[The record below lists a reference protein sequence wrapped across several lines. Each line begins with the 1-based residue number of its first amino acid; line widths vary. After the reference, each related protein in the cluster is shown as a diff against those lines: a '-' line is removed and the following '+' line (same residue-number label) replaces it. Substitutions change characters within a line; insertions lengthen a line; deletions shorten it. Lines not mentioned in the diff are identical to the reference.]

1 MKWNGTVRRSIRCC
15 RSPLRLVDWLVFG
28 LALAYVVFYGMW
40 RARGRQSV
48 KTFIL
53 AGRHVPWYAVG
64 LSVMATQASA
74 VTFIATTGQAYVD
87 GMRFVQFYFGLP
99 IAMVILA
106 YTAVPLFRRA
116 NVLTAYEFLERR
128 FDGRVRG
135 VVSGIFL
142 LQRGL
147 ALSVTLYAP
156 AVVLTVIL
164 GWPDWA
170 TTVLIGG
177 LAVLYTTK
185 GGAKA
190 IAWSD
195 SQQMFVMTLGLAA
208 ACTSA
213 IWLLPAN
220 VPLASALDIA
230 SAANRLNAITTTLD
244 WNDRYNLWSGLVGG
258 AFLALA
264 YFGTD
269 QSQVQRYLSGES
281 VRDSRRGL
289 FLNAVAKIP
298 MQLAILFIG
307 VLVYVFYVFQPAP
320 LTFQRVDRA
329 LLESPALREQYTPIE
344 QRYSEAFAKRREAAT
359 RIAAQA
365 DQGDTAPAVTAFREA
380 QRDLDAARR
389 EAAAL
394 SAASGGSGASDTNY
408 IFLTFVTEHL
418 PAGVVGLVL
427 AVVFG
432 ATMTAIS
439 AEMSALATVSI
450 VDVYR
455 RHIRPR
461 STDHH
466 YLFASRLA
474 TAFWGLYAIIGAQF
488 IKGIGSLVEAVNVL
502 GSLFY
507 GTMLGVFVL
516 AFFFARVSARGALA
530 GVVVGQ
536 AAILACWKF
545 TSLAFLWWNVIGC
558 TVVVITAVI
567 VSFVSPGPAPSKSHL
582 DPVESE

>member
-1 MKWNGTVRRSIRCC
+1 
-15 RSPLRLVDWLVFG
+15 LRTADWLVFSA
-28 LALAYVVFYGMW
+28 ALAYIVLYGMW
-40 RARGRQSV
+40 RARGRATV
-48 KTFIL
+48 RTFVL

-74 VTFIATTGQAYVD
+74 VTFISTTGQAYVD

-106 YTAVPLFRRA
+106 YTAVPLFRAA
-116 NVLTAYEFLERR
+116 NVFTAYEYLERR

-135 VVSGIFL
+135 LISGIFL

-177 LAVLYTTK
+177 LVVAYTTA

-195 SQQMFVMTLGLAA
+195 LQQMVVMTAGLAA
-208 ACTSA
+208 AFFCALS
-213 IWLLPAN
+213 LLPAH
-220 VPLASALDIA
+220 VSLDGALRIA
-230 SAANRLNAITTTLD
+230 SAAGRLNVITTKFD
-244 WNDRYNLWSGLVGG
+244 WNDRYNLWSGLIGG

-269 QSQVQRYLSGES
+269 QSQVQRYLSGQS
-281 VRDSRRGL
+281 VRDSRQGL
-289 FLNAVAKIP
+289 FLNAIAKIP
-298 MQLAILFIG
+298 MQLFILFIG
-307 VLVYVFYVFQPAP
+307 VLVFVFYVFQPAP
-320 LTFQRVDRA
+320 VLFQRIDQAR
-329 LLESPALREQYTPIE
+329 LESPAVRDQFAPVKARYDAAFTDRRAAAEQLV
-344 QRYSEAFAKRREAAT
+344 AAGGN
-359 RIAAQA
+359 QA
-365 DQGDTAPAVTAFREA
+365 DAAVAARNFTDAEQALDRSRA
-380 QRDLDAARR
+380 DAARL
-389 EAAAL
+389 A
-394 SAASGGSGASDTNY
+394 AASGGSGASDTNY
-408 IFLTFVTEHL
+408 IFLTFVTQHL

-439 AEMSALATVSI
+439 AEMSALATVSV
-450 VDVYR
+450 VDVYQ
-455 RHIRPR
+455 RHVHRDA
-461 STDHH
+461 SDHH
-466 YLFASRLA
+466 YLRASRLA
-474 TAFWGLYAIIGAQF
+474 TAFWGVYAIICAQF

-507 GTMLGVFVL
+507 GGMLGVFVL
-516 AFFFARVSARGALA
+516 AFFFKRVTANGAFV

-536 AAILACWKF
+536 LVIFACWRF
-545 TSLAFLWWNVIGC
+545 TSLAFLWYNVLGC
-558 TVVVITAVI
+558 VVVVVTAVAA
-567 VSFVSPGPAPSKSHL
+567 SALMPTPA
-582 DPVESE
+582 ES

>member
-1 MKWNGTVRRSIRCC
+1 MRTI
-15 RSPLRLVDWLVFG
+15 DW
-28 LALAYVVFYGMW
+28 VVFCLVLASVVFRGMW
-40 RARGRQSV
+40 RARGRQTV
-48 KTFIL
+48 RGFML

-74 VTFIATTGQAYVD
+74 VTFISTTGQAYVD

-106 YTAVPLFRRA
+106 YTAVPLFRSA

-135 VVSGIFL
+135 LISAIFL

-170 TTVLIGG
+170 TTVLMGG
-177 LAVLYTTK
+177 LAVTYTTM

-195 SQQMFVMTLGLAA
+195 LQQMIVMTLGLAA
-208 ACTSA
+208 ACISA
-213 IWLLPAN
+213 LWLLPPH
-220 VPLASALDIA
+220 VGFSGALSIA
-230 SAANRLNAITTTLD
+230 SAANRLNVITTHFD
-244 WNDRYNLWSGLVGG
+244 WNDRSNLWSGIIGG

-269 QSQVQRYLSGES
+269 QSQVQRYLSGHS
-281 VRDSRRGL
+281 VEDSRRGL
-289 FLNAVAKIP
+289 FLNAAAKIP
-298 MQLAILFIG
+298 MQLFILFIG

-320 LTFQRVDRA
+320 MNFQRVDEAR
-329 LLESPALREQYTPIE
+329 LESPAV
-344 QRYSEAFAKRREAAT
+344 
-359 RIAAQA
+359 AAQA
-365 DQGDTAPAVTAFREA
+365 APIKSRYDSAFEARKGAAERLVASTSGADTAAAQHDFTTA
-380 QRDLDAARR
+380 QGDLDAARR
-389 EAAAL
+389 DAAKL
-394 SAASGGSGASDTNY
+394 AASAGGSGASDTNY
-408 IFLTFVTEHL
+408 VFLTFVTQHL
-418 PAGVVGLVL
+418 PMGVVGLVL

-432 ATMTAIS
+432 ATMTAAS

-450 VDVYR
+450 VDVYH
-455 RHIRPR
+455 RHVHGDK
-461 STDHH
+461 SEHH
-466 YLFASRLA
+466 YLKATRLA

-507 GTMLGVFVL
+507 GGMLGVFVL
-516 AFFFARVSARGALA
+516 AFFFRQCTARGAFA
-530 GVVVGQ
+530 GVVFGQ
-536 AAILACWKF
+536 LVIFGCWKY
-545 TSLAFLWWNVIGC
+545 TSLAFLWYNVIGC
-558 TVVVITAVI
+558 VVVVATALV
-567 VSFVSPGPAPSKSHL
+567 VSAVVPEVTPAKSR
-582 DPVESE
+582 VASIESE